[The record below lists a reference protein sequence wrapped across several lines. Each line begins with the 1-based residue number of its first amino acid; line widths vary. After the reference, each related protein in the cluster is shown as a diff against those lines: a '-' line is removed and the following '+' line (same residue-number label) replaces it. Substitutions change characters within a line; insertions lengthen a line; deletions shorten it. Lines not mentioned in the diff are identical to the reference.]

1 MFDKILKFGYAMD
14 AIRLFPRLFMG
25 VYIWILAEASA
36 WFLLLDK
43 PSLEQAGYMSVL
55 IGAGIGWFAA
65 YVNSGATKR
74 DKYETTTTTTKKPV
88 DK

>member
-1 MFDKILKFGYAMD
+1 MFSAILKFGQAMD

-25 VYIWILAEASA
+25 VYIYILLEASN
-36 WFLLLDK
+36 WFILIDK

-88 DK
+88 K